1 MQGISQLIDRVRRLG
16 GSDVGEGPPPPY
28 KVRAFVAASR
38 RPRAFLDIGNK
49 WAYYFSPWAFSRPSG
64 AVEP

>member
-1 MQGISQLIDRVRRLG
+1 MQGISQLIDRVRGLA
-16 GSDVGEGPPPPY
+16 GSDVGEGPPPP
-28 KVRAFVAASR
+28 VQSESVCVGPTETTRV
-38 RPRAFLDIGNK
+38 LDIGNQ